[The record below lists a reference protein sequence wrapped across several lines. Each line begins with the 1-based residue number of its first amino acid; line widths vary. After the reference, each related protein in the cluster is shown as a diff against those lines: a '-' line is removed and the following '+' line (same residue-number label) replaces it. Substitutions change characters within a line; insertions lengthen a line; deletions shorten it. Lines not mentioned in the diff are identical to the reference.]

1 MFISFFF
8 IIILFS
14 LLFFACFTIN
24 TVCEVIIFSL
34 IFLIPFFIFPFFNFT
49 ISIFIIS
56 FLISVISTSLH
67 AFIFFYL
74 SNLDLF
80 PLTLRRQHYAEIEIS
95 FWSNFSRVSLMVLWK
110 NFVNLLGYLFLL
122 INFHLGFQLTRFL
135 IYRFCLVFYPSIAIV
150 LLKVVLWKFEQD

>member
-14 LLFFACFTIN
+14 LLFFVYFTIS
-24 TVCEVIIFSL
+24 TVCVVIIFSL

-67 AFIFFYL
+67 AFISFYL
-74 SNLDLF
+74 SSLDLL
-80 PLTLRRQHYAEIEIS
+80 PLTLRLPHYVEIEIS
-95 FWSNFSRVSLMVLWK
+95 FWSNFSRVFLMVLWK

-122 INFHLGFQLTRFL
+122 INSHLGFQLTRFL

-150 LLKVVLWKFEQD
+150 LLKVVL